1 MGQGKTVQVRRAEAP
16 LYLDKATQFL
26 EEARSGLEASR
37 YDATLLNAI
46 HAAINA
52 SDAVTVALAGIRSS
66 DPDHQ
71 RASDLLEQVIGGHTH
86 GRERSRQLRSL
97 LSRKNAVEYE
107 TRKATA
113 RDARDGVER
122 ADRLVGWAREIV
134 AKARL

>member
-1 MGQGKTVQVRRAEAP
+1 MAQGKTVQVRRAEAP

-71 RASDLLEQVIGGHTH
+71 RAPDLLEQVVGAGTH

-122 ADRLVGWAREIV
+122 ADRLVGWARELV
-134 AKARL
+134 AKARP

>member
-1 MGQGKTVQVRRAEAP
+1 MAQGKTAQVRRAKAP
-16 LYLDKATQFL
+16 LYLEKATQFL
-26 EEARSGLEASR
+26 DEARSGLEANR
-37 YDATLLNAI
+37 NDAALLNAI

-71 RASDLLEQVIGGHTH
+71 RAADLLEQVVSGDAQGH
-86 GRERSRQLRSL
+86 ERARQLRSL

-107 TRKATA
+107 ARKASA
-113 RDARDGVER
+113 KDARYGVER
-122 ADRLVGWAREIV
+122 ADRLVGWAKEIV